1 MAEEITPELANR
13 VLAAQPF
20 SQLVGARI
28 AVFEPGRAVLE
39 VDVRD
44 ELRQQNGFLHGG
56 VLAYAADNA
65 LTFAGGTVLGASV
78 LTSGFSVEYLRPA
91 RGRLLSARAHVVES
105 TRRRAVCRCDLVMV
119 DDEGSERT
127 VAAAQGTIA
136 LTGR

>member
-1 MAEEITPELANR
+1 MAEEITPELANS

-20 SQLVGARI
+20 SQLVRARI

-65 LTFAGGTVLGASV
+65 LTFAGGTVLGPSV
-78 LTSGFSVEYLRPA
+78 LTSGFSIEYLRPA
-91 RGRLLSARAHVVES
+91 QGVLLSARAHVVES

-119 DDEGSERT
+119 DDGERT

-136 LTGR
+136 LTDR